1 MDYPMP
7 DADDAATIA
16 RVGLDGVTPATQ
28 ARSQATFNALIRA
41 GRRVMDTKD
50 FEAVSIQEIARTAGS
65 SIGAFYGRFAN
76 KEVFFSAIQEITV
89 SDIEAGMRALLVQP
103 SVEQAGDSEFLVAI
117 AHFWIGFYRTH
128 RGLYVASFKHS
139 RTRSGAWTPF
149 KRLGRDLVTLVIK
162 QLVPRLQRLDKPRSE
177 REIRIAFQFVNG
189 LLVNAVVNDPGP
201 LSLDDVEMERSVAS
215 FLCTYFGIQAPAAR
229 RKAAPRTRKE
239 QTIQAKL
246 KTTG

>member
-7 DADDAATIA
+7 DADNAATIA
-16 RVGLDGVTPATQ
+16 RVGLDGVTPAMQ
-28 ARSQATFNALIRA
+28 GRSQATFNALIQA
-41 GRRVMDTKD
+41 GRRVMAAKD
-50 FEAVSIQEIARTAGS
+50 FEAVSIKEIASTAGS

-89 SDIEAGMRALLVQP
+89 SDIEAGMRALLAQR
-103 SVEQAGDSEFLVAI
+103 SVEKAGDSEFLFAI

-139 RTRSGAWTPF
+139 RTRPGAWTPF

-201 LSLDDVEMERSVAS
+201 LSLNDAEMERSVAR
-215 FLCTYFGIQAPAAR
+215 FLCAYFDIQAHASARTHR
-229 RKAAPRTRKE
+229 RKAAKK
-239 QTIQAKL
+239 QTIQTKL
-246 KTTG
+246 KTTR